1 MHVALA
7 RPLPCEKETKTATQ
21 RASPRFAFACGSTTG
36 VVAVSRLDEGGRN
49 ELARSLM
56 SHHPGAA
63 GDPLLLVRLRN

>member
-7 RPLPCEKETKTATQ
+7 RPPPCEKETKTATQ

-49 ELARSLM
+49 ELAHVSSPRRRWRSTAL
-56 SHHPGAA
+56 SPFAK
-63 GDPLLLVRLRN
+63 LS